1 MFRIV
6 DGRPELTRGDYAE
19 LEVVIKDDEGNVYE
33 MQEGDYLTF
42 SMREFP
48 EEESELLVQIH
59 SITNIIVFN
68 PSDTKN
74 VEPGLYSA
82 DVELTTAD
90 GKKRTVW
97 RHIPEEVKKR
107 GQVRNWENFILM
119 PEVTIDG

>member
-19 LEVVIKDDEGNVYE
+19 LEVVIKDNEGNVYE

-48 EEESELLVQIH
+48 EETSALLVQIH
-59 SITNIIVFN
+59 SVTNRIIFN
-68 PSDTKN
+68 HSDTADID
-74 VEPGLYSA
+74 PGLYSA
-82 DVELTTAD
+82 DIQLTTAD
-90 GKKRTVW
+90 GKRRTVW
-97 RHIPEEVKKR
+97 CYIPDDVRKR
-107 GQVRNWENFILM
+107 GQVRNWENFVLL